1 MREVERAKG
10 LHGVLRIPFFY
21 SAFQRLIGV
30 ERSYKLF
37 IAEYLDLKAGERI
50 LDVGC
55 GPGDILAH
63 MPSDVN
69 YVGIDLNADYIDA
82 AQDRF
87 GQKGQFFHGR
97 AGEMEKIVEGQFDVI
112 LAYGLLH
119 HLEDQ
124 EAMDVF
130 SFAHK
135 SLKKSGRAAF
145 IDPCYTP
152 DQSIFARWFV
162 SRDRGTRVRTPKDY
176 QNLARSTFKDTK
188 VAVRNDLVN
197 IPWTHCILIC
207 RIFGAVD
214 YMIEPTSNEG

>member
-1 MREVERAKG
+1 MREAERAKG
-10 LHGVLRIPFFY
+10 LHSVLRIPFFY

-30 ERSYKLF
+30 ERSYQLF
-37 IAEYLDLKAGERI
+37 ISECLDLKVGERI

-69 YVGIDLNADYIDA
+69 YVGIDLNADYIAA

-87 GQKGQFFHGR
+87 GQKGQFFQCR
-97 AGEMEKIVEGQFDVI
+97 AGEMGKLVEGQFDVI
-112 LAYGLLH
+112 LAFGLLH

-135 SLKKSGRAAF
+135 VLKKGGRAAF

-152 DQSIFARWFV
+152 DQSILARWFV
-162 SRDRGTRVRTPKDY
+162 SLDRGARVRTPLDY
-176 QNLARSTFKDTK
+176 KNLARFTFKDTE

-197 IPWTHCILIC
+197 IPWTHCILTC
-207 RIFGAVD
+207 R
-214 YMIEPTSNEG
+214 TSVKPCALC